1 MMSRPGPGRWIREH
15 PFEADGLLAGLI
27 LGVAVIIWA
36 AYRHGPVPDLGGHF
50 RPIDALGMVLI
61 LLQTVPLAWRRSRPV
76 PSLAVMAAAGLVFY
90 AFNFLPVSGGVGPM
104 IGLYSVAAHCDR
116 RRSVASLGGV
126 ILAGFAILGLLNVH
140 HHVTLSDVV
149 ISTLELAV
157 AWTLGDN
164 LRTRRAYTAS
174 LEERAARLEREQE
187 NGARRAVNEE
197 RARIARELHDVVAHS
212 VSVMVVQ
219 AGAARRV
226 LGRDPDRAAEAL
238 SSIETTGRQAL
249 DELRRLL
256 GMLREYSDQPPSLAP
271 QPQLRDL
278 DALVAQVE
286 EAGVGVQLTVEGQP
300 RELPSGID
308 LSVFRIVQ
316 EALTNTLK
324 HAGPAHAH
332 IALRYSSTELVLQVI
347 DDGRGA
353 ADRVGRR
360 DGNGNGIGDRRD
372 GQGLV
377 GMRERV
383 ALYGGQLRTGPKP
396 GGGYEVEA
404 RLPLT
409 PVDPGRGA
417 TT

>member
-1 MMSRPGPGRWIREH
+1 MSRPAPGRWIRAH
-15 PFEADGLLAGLI
+15 PFQADSLLAALI
-27 LGVAVIIWA
+27 LSVTVIIWA
-36 AYRHGPVPDLGGHF
+36 AYHNAPPADLGSGHF
-50 RPIDALGMVLI
+50 RSIDALGAVLI

-76 PSLAVMAAAGLVFY
+76 PALVVIAAAGLAFYVFNY
-90 AFNFLPVSGGVGPM
+90 LPVTGGVGV
-104 IGLYSVAAHCDR
+104 IVGLYSVAAHCDR
-116 RRSVASLGGV
+116 RRSIASLVGV
-126 ILAGFAILGLLNVH
+126 VLVGFAINALSGIN
-140 HHVTLSDVV
+140 HHVAFSDV
-149 ISTLELAV
+149 IAQTLFFAV

-174 LEERAARLEREQE
+174 LEERAARLEREQDD
-187 NGARRAVNEE
+187 GARRAVNAE

-226 LGRDPDRAAEAL
+226 LQRDPDRAAEAL

-256 GMLREYSDQPPSLAP
+256 GMLREYTNQPPSLTP

-286 EAGVGVQLTVEGQP
+286 EAGLAVQLTVEGQP

-332 IALRYSSTELVLQVI
+332 IALRYSPLELVLQVT

-353 ADRVGRR
+353 ANALVGREA
-360 DGNGNGIGDRRD
+360 NGNGGRRD

-383 ALYGGQLRTGPKP
+383 ALYGGELRTGPRP

-409 PVDPGRGA
+409 PADPRMNA
-417 TT
+417 EP

>member
-1 MMSRPGPGRWIREH
+1 MSRLAPGRWIRAH
-15 PFEADGLLAGLI
+15 PFEADTLLAAAI
-27 LGVAVIIWA
+27 LALTVIVWV
-36 AYRHGPVPDLGGHF
+36 AYRNAPPAELGGGRF
-50 RPIDALGMVLI
+50 RSADVFGAVLVV
-61 LLQTVPLAWRRSRPV
+61 LQTVPLAWRRARPV
-76 PSLAVMAAAGLVFY
+76 PALVVIGAAGV
-90 AFNFLPVSGGVGPM
+90 AFSGLNYLPVTGGVGVT
-104 IGLYSVAAHCDR
+104 IALYSVAAHCDR
-116 RRSVASLGGV
+116 RRSIACLAGV
-126 ILAGFAILGLLNVH
+126 LLVGFAILGL
-140 HHVTLSDVV
+140 SDVNHHRVAVSDV
-149 ISTLELAV
+149 IAQVLVFTM

-174 LEERAARLEREQE
+174 LEERAARLEREQDD
-187 NGARRAVNEE
+187 GARRAVNAE

-226 LGRDPDRAAEAL
+226 LHRDPDRASEAL

-256 GMLREYSDQPPSLAP
+256 GMLREYTDQPPSLTP

-286 EAGVGVQLTVEGQP
+286 EAGLAVQLIVEGQP

-324 HAGPAHAH
+324 HAGPAHAR
-332 IALRYSSTELVLQVI
+332 IALRYSPRELVLQVT

-353 ADRVGRR
+353 ASRLVSR
-360 DGNGNGIGDRRD
+360 DGGARRD

-383 ALYGGQLRTGPKP
+383 ALYGGELRTGPRP

-409 PVDPGRGA
+409 PAESR
-417 TT
+417 